1 MEIGIKHWFSV
12 LSLAVLA
19 HMYAVLNVNLT
30 GYSAESEHPFEQYTI
45 DLTTLALP
53 PKQVKLEPFIPA
65 PPKETRPPA
74 KPPAPEIMQAKP
86 EPKPEPKPKPKP
98 KPEAATP
105 KVKQP
110 KVVTPEFERP
120 VENPFVTPAEPP
132 SRQAPEQAPQPAP
145 RQVPGDIPSS
155 KGTPAA
161 APRPGTQTGEPGYYR
176 LILDRLERLKK
187 YPSRARRRGD
197 QGTVVLSFTLNR
209 DGSLKHYEITRSSG
223 SKALDIEVKKLIR
236 RATPFP
242 AIPKNISS
250 DTLEVSVPISFAL
263 N

>member
-12 LSLAVLA
+12 FSLAVLF
-19 HMYAVLNVNLT
+19 HVYAVMHVNLT
-30 GYSAESEHPFEQYTI
+30 GYSAESERPFNQYTI

-65 PPKETRPPA
+65 PPKETRPPET
-74 KPPAPEIMQAKP
+74 KPAPEITPP
-86 EPKPEPKPKPKP
+86 EPRPKPEPKPIP
-98 KPEAATP
+98 KPEVTP
-105 KVKQP
+105 PEIKQP
-110 KVVTPEFERP
+110 KVVTPELERP
-120 VENPFVTPAEPP
+120 VQKAETRPVEPPP
-132 SRQAPEQAPQPAP
+132 SRVTQQAPPQMTRQPPQA
-145 RQVPGDIPSS
+145 QVANR
-155 KGTPAA
+155 TPASTA
-161 APRPGTQTGEPGYYR
+161 TPRPGAQTGKPGYYQ

-209 DGSLKHYEITRSSG
+209 DGSLKSYKITRSSG

-263 N
+263 H